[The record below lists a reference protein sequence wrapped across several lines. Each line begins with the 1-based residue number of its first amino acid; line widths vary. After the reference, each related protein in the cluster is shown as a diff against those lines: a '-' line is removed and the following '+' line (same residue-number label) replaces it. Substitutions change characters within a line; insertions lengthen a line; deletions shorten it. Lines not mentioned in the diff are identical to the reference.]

1 MRTLLTLSVL
11 ALLAAPAVAADKMNV
26 LLVVSD
32 DLTNTALSCYG
43 SPVGKSPNLDRL
55 ASQGVRFDRAYC
67 QFPLC
72 NPSRASFLTGLRP
85 DTLRVYENATQ
96 FRKNVPD
103 AQSLPQAF
111 RKAGYT
117 VARVGKLYHYGVP
130 AQIGTDGLDDP
141 ASWERVVNPR
151 GRDKDDE
158 EKIFTL
164 SPKAKGP
171 ARFGGTLSWL
181 AAEGKDGEQTDGK
194 IAAEV
199 AKLLKAYAD

>member
-1 MRTLLTLSVL
+1 MLFI
-11 ALLAAPAVAADKMNV
+11 A
-26 LLVVSD
+26 SD
-32 DLTNTALSCYG
+32 DLTNNALGCYG
-43 SPVGKSPNLDRL
+43 GPRTTPNIDAL
-55 ASQGVRFDRAYC
+55 AQRGVRFDRAYC

-103 AQSLPQAF
+103 AQSLPQTF

-130 AQIGTDGLDDP
+130 AQIGTEGLDDP
-141 ASWERVVNPR
+141 LSWERTINPR

-158 EKIFTL
+158 DRIFTL
-164 SPKAKGP
+164 NPSLKGP
-171 ARFGGTLSWL
+171 GRL
-181 AAEGKDGEQTDGK
+181 APP
-194 IAAEV
+194 
-199 AKLLKAYAD
+199 